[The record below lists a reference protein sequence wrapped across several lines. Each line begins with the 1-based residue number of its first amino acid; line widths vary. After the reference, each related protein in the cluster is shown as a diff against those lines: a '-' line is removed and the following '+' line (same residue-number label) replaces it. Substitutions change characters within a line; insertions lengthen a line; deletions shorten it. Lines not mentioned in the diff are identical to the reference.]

1 MKKILLICCLFIGL
15 TTVVRAQSNH
25 PASTDPA
32 QKAKAL
38 QKQLKLTDDQT
49 VKVTA
54 IYEESSQKFDKI
66 KTKEHGDTNKMLADI
81 GPLRTETIGK
91 IKGVLTPN
99 QAVQY
104 DALVKQLFSN
114 HQPLITTKGIK
125 KGGFSRGH

>member
-1 MKKILLICCLFIGL
+1 LFIGL
-15 TTVVRAQSNH
+15 TTIVCAQAAH

-38 QKQLKLTDDQT
+38 QKQLKLSDDQT

-66 KTKEHGDTNKMLADI
+66 KTKEHGDTNKMMADI
-81 GPLRTETIGK
+81 GPLRTETIAK

-99 QAVQY
+99 QAVEY
-104 DALVKQLFSN
+104 DKLVKQTPNSTLNSGWSDGWSSTASGN
-114 HQPLITTKGIK
+114 
-125 KGGFSRGH
+125 